1 MKVWLDR
8 LFYQEHHKGER
19 LLFGAQKVSLATPS
33 KTPFHMTCKE
43 GQFDVA
49 NFLILEKWPKNV
61 NTVHSIYYVL
71 FLDMNWVAVCAIS
84 LVTRKR
90 SLAWIYSLSGTR
102 KEKIGH
108 QSKEYWIDRETA
120 TQSLYV
126 VAA

>member
-61 NTVHSIYYVL
+61 DTVHRILCPVSGHELSSSVCNISGNQKKKL
-71 FLDMNWVAVCAIS
+71 SLD
-84 LVTRKR
+84 LQP
-90 SLAWIYSLSGTR
+90 LG
-102 KEKIGH
+102 
-108 QSKEYWIDRETA
+108 D
-120 TQSLYV
+120 
-126 VAA
+126 